1 MQSNNHLEF
10 LSRSTHSMRGAMVAM
25 VAAPFLAL
33 MVHEPVSAEVAGDP
47 YPLADCPVSAEA
59 LGSMGEPI
67 AVEHDVGEVRFC
79 CAACADHFEDHE
91 SEYWEAI
98 HEAIRA
104 NQKPVYPLSTC
115 VINGEPLDAEDG
127 RDIVYRNRLV
137 RLSSA
142 ECEDVF
148 LENPAEALSQ
158 LNEAVVEENL
168 ADYPAEQCVVS
179 GEELGSH
186 GEPVNYVIANRLVRV
201 CCPPCID
208 EVEAQPANYYLEP
221 AEAAESPSEHDHG
234 DASHRCEPDNPG
246 VLASTA
252 SSSNHAEAH
261 STPLDGSRNQHTPI
275 NHQHGESHSSHGGGH
290 HGYGDGHHGY
300 GGDHHGRGGDHY
312 GRGGSHHGRGGDHHG
327 RGDSHHG
334 RGRGHHGRGGGHH
347 GRGGGHGGHGGGS
360 GCC

>member
-1 MQSNNHLEF
+1 MPKNNYLQL
-10 LSRSTHSMRGAMVAM
+10 LSRSTHSTRGAMVAM
-25 VAAPFLAL
+25 VAALFVAL

-47 YPLADCPVSAEA
+47 YPLADCPVTGEA

-137 RLSSA
+137 RLSSE
-142 ECEDVF
+142 ECEAVF

-158 LNEAVVEENL
+158 LDEAVVEENL

-208 EVEAQPANYYLEP
+208 EVEAQPANYYLES
-221 AEAAESPSEHDHG
+221 AEAVESPSVHEHDHG
-234 DASHRCEPDNPG
+234 DASHGHDHDNPG
-246 VLASTA
+246 RLASPA
-252 SSSNHAEAH
+252 SSSNHAESH
-261 STPLDGSRNQHTPI
+261 STPHDGSRNQHTPI

-290 HGYGDGHHGY
+290 SGH
-300 GGDHHGRGGDHY
+300 
-312 GRGGSHHGRGGDHHG
+312 
-327 RGDSHHG
+327 GDS
-334 RGRGHHGRGGGHH
+334 HH
-347 GRGGGHGGHGGGS
+347 GRGGGHGGHGGGGS